1 MIDLNLFFA
10 LVSFYFVMYVT
21 PGPNNAM
28 VLTSG
33 LKFGFAKTIPHMS
46 GITIGHIL
54 QLILVCLGLG
64 KIFQVFPE
72 IQQVLKIICAAYLLY
87 LGYKIIGSFS
97 KIKEDDSRPLKFHE
111 AALFQIVNPKAW
123 TISSMAA
130 SGFLP
135 KGENLIFSILYIAA
149 IAIIVIVGFSATN
162 QTDIIDSTLSS
173 ISEPLLVNVDQTTYQ
188 RADIISISGNS
199 KSASTQLVEL
209 SIENTNG
216 VKIWNENINLKNDGK
231 FSTLVIAGGGGW
243 ENDGTYILKAT
254 HSNLASEIEF
264 KFFT

>member
-54 QLILVCLGLG
+54 QLIFVCLGFG
-64 KIFQVFPE
+64 KIFQVFPG
-72 IQQVLKIICAAYLLY
+72 IQQMLKIICAAYLLY

-97 KIKEDDSRPLKFHE
+97 KIKEDDSRPLKFRE

-135 KGENLIFSILYIAA
+135 KDENLIFSILYIATIALIICPLSISPWAAFGSSIRNLVKNNKLKALIEYFLAFLLLITA
-149 IAIIVIVGFSATN
+149 ILIVI
-162 QTDIIDSTLSS
+162 Q
-173 ISEPLLVNVDQTTYQ
+173 
-188 RADIISISGNS
+188 
-199 KSASTQLVEL
+199 K
-209 SIENTNG
+209 
-216 VKIWNENINLKNDGK
+216 
-231 FSTLVIAGGGGW
+231 
-243 ENDGTYILKAT
+243 
-254 HSNLASEIEF
+254 
-264 KFFT
+264 

>member
-1 MIDLNLFFA
+1 MVDLNLFFA
-10 LVSFYFVMYVT
+10 LISFYFVMYVT

-28 VLTSG
+28 VLASG

-64 KIFQVFPE
+64 KIFQVFPN
-72 IQQVLKIICAAYLLY
+72 IQNILKIICATYLLY

-97 KIKEDDSRPLKFHE
+97 KIKEDDSRPLKFYE

-135 KGENLIFSILYIAA
+135 KDENLIFSILYIAA
-149 IAIIVIVGFSATN
+149 IALIICPLSISPWAAFGSSIRILVKNNKLKALIEYFLAFLLLITAILIVI
-162 QTDIIDSTLSS
+162 Q
-173 ISEPLLVNVDQTTYQ
+173 
-188 RADIISISGNS
+188 
-199 KSASTQLVEL
+199 K
-209 SIENTNG
+209 
-216 VKIWNENINLKNDGK
+216 
-231 FSTLVIAGGGGW
+231 
-243 ENDGTYILKAT
+243 
-254 HSNLASEIEF
+254 
-264 KFFT
+264 

>member
-54 QLILVCLGLG
+54 QLILVCFGLG

-130 SGFLP
+130 SSFLP
-135 KGENLIFSILYIAA
+135 KDENLIFSILYIATIALIICPLSISPWAAFGSSIRNLVKNNKLKALIEYFLAFLLLITA
-149 IAIIVIVGFSATN
+149 ILIVI
-162 QTDIIDSTLSS
+162 Q
-173 ISEPLLVNVDQTTYQ
+173 
-188 RADIISISGNS
+188 
-199 KSASTQLVEL
+199 K
-209 SIENTNG
+209 
-216 VKIWNENINLKNDGK
+216 
-231 FSTLVIAGGGGW
+231 
-243 ENDGTYILKAT
+243 
-254 HSNLASEIEF
+254 
-264 KFFT
+264 

>member
-10 LVSFYFVMYVT
+10 LISFYFVMYVT

-64 KIFQVFPE
+64 KIFQIFPE
-72 IQQVLKIICAAYLLY
+72 IQKVLKIICSAYLLY

-130 SGFLP
+130 SSFLP
-135 KGENLIFSILYIAA
+135 KDGNLISSILYIAA
-149 IAIIVIVGFSATN
+149 IALIICPLSISPWAAFGSSIRNLVKNNKLKALIEYFLAFLLLITAILIVI
-162 QTDIIDSTLSS
+162 Q
-173 ISEPLLVNVDQTTYQ
+173 
-188 RADIISISGNS
+188 
-199 KSASTQLVEL
+199 K
-209 SIENTNG
+209 
-216 VKIWNENINLKNDGK
+216 
-231 FSTLVIAGGGGW
+231 
-243 ENDGTYILKAT
+243 
-254 HSNLASEIEF
+254 
-264 KFFT
+264 

>member
-1 MIDLNLFFA
+1 MIDLNLFIA

-28 VLTSG
+28 VLASG
-33 LKFGFAKTIPHMS
+33 LKFGFFKTIPHMS

-64 KIFQVFPE
+64 KIFQIFPDLQN
-72 IQQVLKIICAAYLLY
+72 ILKIICSIYLLY

-97 KIKEDDSRPLKFHE
+97 KIKEDESRPLKFHE

-135 KGENLIFSILYIAA
+135 KDGNL
-149 IAIIVIVGFSATN
+149 
-162 QTDIIDSTLSS
+162 
-173 ISEPLLVNVDQTTYQ
+173 
-188 RADIISISGNS
+188 IISIFFIATIALIICPISISPWAAFG
-199 KSASTQLVEL
+199 SAIRNLVKNNKIKAL
-209 SIENTNG
+209 IEYFLAFLLLITA
-216 VKIWNENINLKNDGK
+216 ILI
-231 FSTLVIAGGGGW
+231 VIQ
-243 ENDGTYILKAT
+243 K
-254 HSNLASEIEF
+254 
-264 KFFT
+264 

>member
-10 LVSFYFVMYVT
+10 LVSFYFVMYIT

-28 VLTSG
+28 VLSSG

-72 IQQVLKIICAAYLLY
+72 IQQVLKIICATYLLY

-135 KGENLIFSILYIAA
+135 KNENLIFSILYIAA
-149 IAIIVIVGFSATN
+149 IALIICPLSISPWAAFGSSIRNLVKNNKLKALIEYFLAFLLLITAILIVI
-162 QTDIIDSTLSS
+162 Q
-173 ISEPLLVNVDQTTYQ
+173 
-188 RADIISISGNS
+188 
-199 KSASTQLVEL
+199 K
-209 SIENTNG
+209 
-216 VKIWNENINLKNDGK
+216 
-231 FSTLVIAGGGGW
+231 
-243 ENDGTYILKAT
+243 
-254 HSNLASEIEF
+254 
-264 KFFT
+264 